1 MESAQTEKG
10 NRAKVANKA
19 NQQTPQ
25 GIVRRFLAELASHFD
40 ATWGRCGHEA
50 ASGKSILRV
59 CFSEGDTENRIA
71 GG

>member
-25 GIVRRFLAELASHFD
+25 GIVRRFLTELASHFD
-40 ATWGRCGHEA
+40 ATWEA
-50 ASGKSILRV
+50 EFG
-59 CFSEGDTENRIA
+59 GDLNRSF
-71 GG
+71 